1 MYTSGLN
8 VVGSCDMVRFATA
21 EAHDKKQH
29 ASNYCSN
36 AQSSK
41 RKARINTNARSAGT
55 TCCL

>member
-1 MYTSGLN
+1 MYPPGLN

-21 EAHDKKQH
+21 EARDKKQH

-41 RKARINTNARSAGT
+41 RKV
-55 TCCL
+55 